1 MPAPSARFRSVVTLL
16 ALALAPSACVDDSG
30 MDSITKIIDRTTN
43 PKPDELP
50 VMQGTS
56 PFHYPTEL
64 YDQRVQGNVTLRIF
78 IDSLGTVHPESTQ
91 VVESSG
97 HPPLDS
103 AAVKGTQSL
112 SFAPA
117 RLRGRP
123 VPASILIPVYY
134 RHPDEP
140 PMPGDSIL
148 RRPTTPSSPATTP

>member
-1 MPAPSARFRSVVTLL
+1 MLLFL
-16 ALALAPSACVDDSG
+16 ALVTSACVDDSG

-50 VMQGTS
+50 VMQGPS
-56 PFHYPTEL
+56 PFHYPSEL
-64 YDQRVQGNVTLRIF
+64 YAQRVQGSVTLRIY

-112 SFAPA
+112 SFTPA
-117 RLRGRP
+117 KLRGRP
-123 VPASILIPVYY
+123 VATSILIPVFY

-140 PMPGDSIL
+140 PMPGDTIL
-148 RRPTTPSSPATTP
+148 RRPTTPGTPATTP